1 MEQKMKDSNQL
12 YSNIDLH
19 AVLSSNGRFLYISS
33 NCKQLLLYE
42 QKDLLGCFL
51 KDFVHTEDQFLVE
64 SYFYNQHMLE
74 ICHFRL
80 LRSDLT
86 AVWVEASIDFVA
98 CDGLDNDLSREMI
111 LKMRV
116 MNTEPQKAAFQPTE
130 VSEQSLGSLPAFQDV
145 SEAENLIAML
155 PNPLCITALGKIVY
169 ANDAMLQLM
178 GVCTKD
184 EMIGK
189 SAFDFIAEEYHDIV
203 RSRIKRLQQG
213 LPVGMIE
220 QIWKRKDGSMI
231 HIEVKSSPAIYQNQR
246 AVGMIEQIWKRKDGS
261 MIHIEVKSSPA
272 IYQNQRAELL
282 LLVDISSRKKFQT
295 VLQKSRER
303 YQLLIQNSIDTIAV
317 IHDHKWV
324 FMNESGIK
332 LFEAE
337 HYDKL
342 IGKDIFHQIHSCDQ
356 QKVKKSLSRIIERA
370 SDSEIVTMSCHTF
383 KHRLIYTE
391 MVCIPTTFFGETAVQ
406 IILRDISERKQT
418 EELMLRSE
426 KLSIAGQLAA
436 GIAHEIRNPLTA
448 IKGFLQLIKPKTKD
462 RDQYFEIVFSEL
474 SRIEIILSELLML
487 AKPQQTASMQTLDLK
502 KIISEVTALLET
514 QANLNG
520 ILMNTSD
527 IEEDLLMNGD
537 QNQLKQVFINLI
549 KNAVESMP
557 DGGKVDITAKAEKE
571 GILVTI
577 RDEGIGIPESVMKR
591 IGEPFLTTKEKGT
604 GLGLMVTF
612 NILENHN
619 GTIRVDSDPE
629 KGTVFHIMFP
639 AK

>member
-42 QKDLLGCFL
+42 QKDLLGCYL
-51 KDFVHTEDQFLVE
+51 KDFVHTEDQFLLE

-80 LRSDLT
+80 MRSDLT
-86 AVWVEASIDFVA
+86 AVWIEASIDFVA
-98 CDGLDNDLSREMI
+98 CDESDHALGREII

-116 MNTEPQKAAFQPTE
+116 LDSDPQTTASHTKAEPPA
-130 VSEQSLGSLPAFQDV
+130 QSIHSLPAFQHV
-145 SEAENLIAML
+145 SEAEKLIAML
-155 PNPLCITALGKIVY
+155 PNPLCITTLGKIVY
-169 ANDAMLQLM
+169 ANDAMLNLM
-178 GVCTKD
+178 GVCTRG

-189 SAFDFIAEEYHDIV
+189 SVYDFIVEDYHDIV
-203 RSRIKRLQQG
+203 RSRISRLQQG

-220 QIWKRKDGSMI
+220 QIWKREDGSAI
-231 HIEVKSSPAIYQNQR
+231 HIEVKSSPTIYQ
-246 AVGMIEQIWKRKDGS
+246 S
-261 MIHIEVKSSPA
+261 
-272 IYQNQRAELL
+272 QRAELL

-317 IHDHKWV
+317 IHDQKWV

-356 QKVKKSLSRIIERA
+356 QKVKKSLQRIIERT

-462 RDQYFEIVFSEL
+462 RDQYFDIVFSEL

-487 AKPQQTASMQTLDLK
+487 AKPQQTASMQMLDLK

-520 ILMNTSD
+520 ILMNTNE
-527 IEEDLLMNGD
+527 IEEDLLIKGD

-557 DGGKVDITAKAEKE
+557 NGGKVDITAKAEKD

-577 RDEGIGIPESVMKR
+577 KDEGMGIPEAVMKR

-612 NILENHN
+612 NILENHQ
-619 GTIRVDSDPE
+619 GSISVDSQPE
-629 KGTVFHIMFP
+629 KGTAFHIMFP
-639 AK
+639 AT

>member
-1 MEQKMKDSNQL
+1 MEQQMKDSNQL

-74 ICHFRL
+74 VCHFRL

-98 CDGLDNDLSREMI
+98 CDGLDNEVSREMI

-116 MNTEPQKAAFQPTE
+116 LDTKPQKAAFQE
-130 VSEQSLGSLPAFQDV
+130 VSKVAEQSLGSLPAFQNV
-145 SEAENLIAML
+145 SEAEQLIAML
-155 PNPLCITALGKIVY
+155 PNPLCITTLGKIVY

-178 GVCTKD
+178 GVSARD
-184 EMIGK
+184 DMIGK

-203 RSRIKRLQQG
+203 RSRITRLQQG

-220 QIWKRKDGSMI
+220 QIWKRQDGSSI
-231 HIEVKSSPAIYQNQR
+231 HIEVKSSPT
-246 AVGMIEQIWKRKDGS
+246 
-261 MIHIEVKSSPA
+261 

-383 KHRLIYTE
+383 KHKLIYTE

-487 AKPQQTASMQTLDLK
+487 AKPQQTSSMQTLDLK

-520 ILMNTSD
+520 ILMNTSE
-527 IEEDLLMNGD
+527 IEEGLLMNGD
-537 QNQLKQVFINLI
+537 QNQLKQLFINLI
-549 KNAVESMP
+549 KNAIEAMP
-557 DGGKVDITAKAEKE
+557 EGGSIYISTEKVMNEWKIT
-571 GILVTI
+571 IQ
-577 RDEGIGIPESVMKR
+577 DEGKGMSEEDIQKIYD
-591 IGEPFLTTKEKGT
+591 PFFSTKTEGT
-604 GLGLMVTF
+604 GLGLTICAT
-612 NILENHN
+612 ILKDHHGRMDVVSEL
-619 GTIRVDSDPE
+619 G
-629 KGTVFHIMFP
+629 KGTTFHIYLP
-639 AK
+639 VCQKSRQQQGERT